1 MPVVSGSSGRAI
13 AEALAPLLGMEYVE
27 LITRRFPDGEGYVR
41 VPSKCIESVRS
52 EPVVL
57 VSNTYPD
64 SGVLETILLLEAIA
78 SVRAGDL
85 SNYKNEESQSL
96 PDVGPGIF
104 LAIPYFG
111 YSRQDKRFSPGE
123 AVSARVIGEML
134 ARCCDGIAILDLH
147 APAILELSLIHI

>member
-13 AEALAPLLGMEYVE
+13 AEALSPLLNMEHVE
-27 LITRRFPDGEGYVR
+27 LISRRFPDGEGYVR
-41 VPSKCIESVRS
+41 VPTEYIESVRS

-85 SNYKNEESQSL
+85 SNYKGEEPQSL
-96 PDVGPGIF
+96 PDVGPGIY
-104 LAIPYFG
+104 LAIPYF
-111 YSRQDKRFSPGE
+111 
-123 AVSARVIGEML
+123 
-134 ARCCDGIAILDLH
+134 
-147 APAILELSLIHI
+147 

>member
-13 AEALAPLLGMEYVE
+13 AEALAPLMGMEYVE

-41 VPSKCIESVRS
+41 VPSKSIESVRS

-85 SNYKNEESQSL
+85 SNYKNEEPQSL
-96 PDVGPGIF
+96 PDVGPGVI
-104 LAIPYFG
+104 AVKQEPI
-111 YSRQDKRFSPGE
+111 DHFSANCPWAASSG
-123 AVSARVIGEML
+123 L
-134 ARCCDGIAILDLH
+134 
-147 APAILELSLIHI
+147 PASSSGPSLNHEQPLV

>member
-13 AEALAPLLGMEYVE
+13 AEALAPLMGMEYVE

-41 VPSKCIESVRS
+41 VPSKSIESVRS

-85 SNYKNEESQSL
+85 SNYKNEEPQSL

-104 LAIPYFG
+104 LAIP
-111 YSRQDKRFSPGE
+111 
-123 AVSARVIGEML
+123 
-134 ARCCDGIAILDLH
+134 
-147 APAILELSLIHI
+147 